1 MEKKEILN
9 NLLSQINAFD
19 SKASILVTAVGV
31 VFALV
36 SSLLLDSNLS
46 AWQSESSIGIVYK
59 VLFLLFLLIS
69 LIVMFCMVMVILPRR
84 RKDDRKLY
92 PNYYLDITKI
102 EKEKLDDAIKNIDI
116 DGQIKINAAICTKKE
131 IWFRRGIL
139 LLIPFAIILIILVCF
154 VIFI

>member
-1 MEKKEILN
+1 MEKNEILN

-36 SSLLLDSNLS
+36 SSFLLDTNLS
-46 AWQSESSIGIVYK
+46 IWQNELAIEVTYK
-59 VLFLLFLLIS
+59 ILFLIFLLIAFA
-69 LIVMFCMVMVILPRR
+69 VMFCMVMVILPRR
-84 RKDDRKLY
+84 RKDDGKLY

-102 EKEKLDDAIKNIDI
+102 EKEKLDEAIRNIDI
-116 DGQIKINAAICTKKE
+116 DGQIKINAMICTKKE

-154 VIFI
+154 AILI

>member
-36 SSLLLDSNLS
+36 SSFLLDTNLS
-46 AWQSESSIGIVYK
+46 IWQNELAIEVTYK
-59 VLFLLFLLIS
+59 ILFLIFLLIAFT
-69 LIVMFCMVMVILPRR
+69 VMFCMVMVILPRR
-84 RKDDRKLY
+84 RKDDGKLY

-102 EKEKLDDAIKNIDI
+102 ENHSKYRLILKDNFYFEFEDKELYTVITKLIK
-116 DGQIKINAAICTKKE
+116 
-131 IWFRRGIL
+131 
-139 LLIPFAIILIILVCF
+139 
-154 VIFI
+154 

>member
-36 SSLLLDSNLS
+36 SSFLLGSNLYV
-46 AWQSESSIGIVYK
+46 WQNESPIGIVYK
-59 VLFLLFLLIS
+59 ILFLLFLLTS
-69 LIVMFCMVMVILPRR
+69 LAVMFCMVMVILPRR
-84 RKDDRKLY
+84 RKDDGKLY

-102 EKEKLDDAIKNIDI
+102 EKEKLDEAIRKIDI
-116 DGQIKINAAICTKKE
+116 DSQIKINATICTKKE

-139 LLIPFAIILIILVCF
+139 LLIPFALILIILICF
-154 VIFI
+154 ALFC

>member
-36 SSLLLDSNLS
+36 SSFLLDTNLS
-46 AWQSESSIGIVYK
+46 IWQNELAIEVTYK
-59 VLFLLFLLIS
+59 ILFLIFLLIAFT
-69 LIVMFCMVMVILPRR
+69 VMFCMVMVILPRR
-84 RKDDRKLY
+84 RKDDGKLY

-102 EKEKLDDAIKNIDI
+102 EKEKLDEAIRNIDI
-116 DGQIKINAAICTKKE
+116 DGQIKINAMICTKKE

-154 VIFI
+154 AILI

>member
-9 NLLSQINAFD
+9 NILSQINAFD

-36 SSLLLDSNLS
+36 SSFLLDSSLS
-46 AWQSESSIGIVYK
+46 VWQSEASIGIVYK
-59 VLFLLFLLIS
+59 VLFLLFLLTS
-69 LIVMFCMVMVILPRR
+69 LAVMFCMVMVILPRR
-84 RKDDRKLY
+84 RKDDGKLY

-102 EKEKLDDAIKNIDI
+102 EKEKLDDAIKNIDV
-116 DGQIKINAAICTKKE
+116 DGQIKINAAICTRKE

-139 LLIPFAIILIILVCF
+139 LLIPFSIFLIVLICLAIFC
-154 VIFI
+154 

>member
-36 SSLLLDSNLS
+36 SSFLLGSNLYV
-46 AWQSESSIGIVYK
+46 WQNESSIGIVYK
-59 VLFLLFLLIS
+59 ILFLLFLLTS
-69 LIVMFCMVMVILPRR
+69 LAVMFCMVMVILPRR
-84 RKDDRKLY
+84 RKDDGKLY

-102 EKEKLDDAIKNIDI
+102 EKEKLDEAIRKIDI
-116 DGQIKINAAICTKKE
+116 DSQIKINATICTKKE

-154 VIFI
+154 AIFI

>member
-36 SSLLLDSNLS
+36 SSFLLDTNLS
-46 AWQSESSIGIVYK
+46 IWQNELAIEVTYK
-59 VLFLLFLLIS
+59 ILFLIFLLIAFT
-69 LIVMFCMVMVILPRR
+69 VMFCMMMVILPRR
-84 RKDDRKLY
+84 RKDDG
-92 PNYYLDITKI
+92 
-102 EKEKLDDAIKNIDI
+102 I
-116 DGQIKINAAICTKKE
+116 DGQIKINAMICTKKE

-154 VIFI
+154 AILI

>member
-36 SSLLLDSNLS
+36 SSFLLGSNLS
-46 AWQSESSIGIVYK
+46 VWQNESSIGIVYK
-59 VLFLLFLLIS
+59 ILFLLFLLTS
-69 LIVMFCMVMVILPRR
+69 LAVMFCMVMVILPRR
-84 RKDDRKLY
+84 RKDDGKLY

-102 EKEKLDDAIKNIDI
+102 EKEKLEEAIRKIDI
-116 DGQIKINAAICTKKE
+116 DSQIKINATICTKKE

-154 VIFI
+154 AIFI